1 MRKIFPN
8 LLLFQMVYT
17 VITLYRW
24 ADKVRS
30 HSGLGLVGVLL
41 VAITVAA
48 GLGLAALI
56 GISFNAA
63 STQIVP
69 FLALGLGVDAMF
81 LLIHTFSKQTQLD
94 IPYQV
99 GGDHI
104 NNFNDINT
112 TRCLLWLSN
121 GKRATPESHCLVGS

>member
-1 MRKIFPN
+1 
-8 LLLFQMVYT
+8 MVYAA
-17 VITLYRW
+17 VTLYRW
-24 ADKVRS
+24 GDKVRS
-30 HSGLGLVGVLL
+30 QAGLGLAGVLL

-48 GLGLAALI
+48 GMGLSALI

-81 LLIHTFSKQTQLD
+81 LLIHTFSQQTQLD

-99 GGDHI
+99 
-104 NNFNDINT
+104 
-112 TRCLLWLSN
+112 W
-121 GKRATPESHCLVGS
+121 A

>member
-1 MRKIFPN
+1 
-8 LLLFQMVYT
+8 MVYT

-48 GLGLAALI
+48 GMGLAALI

-81 LLIHTFSKQTQLD
+81 LLIHTFSTQTQLD
-94 IPYQV
+94 ISYQV
-99 GGDHI
+99 GDQA
-104 NNFNDINT
+104 NNFNDTNT
-112 TRCLLWLSN
+112 TQCLLWLSN

>member
-1 MRKIFPN
+1 
-8 LLLFQMVYT
+8 MVFAA
-17 VITLYRW
+17 VTLYRW
-24 ADKVRS
+24 GDKVRS
-30 HSGLGLVGVLL
+30 QAGLGLAGVLL

-48 GLGLAALI
+48 GMGLSALI

-81 LLIHTFSKQTQLD
+81 LLIHTFSQQTQLD

-99 GGDHI
+99 WTAI
-104 NNFNDINT
+104 TANQRSF
-112 TRCLLWLSN
+112 
-121 GKRATPESHCLVGS
+121 

>member
-1 MRKIFPN
+1 
-8 LLLFQMVYT
+8 MVYSA
-17 VITLYRW
+17 VTLYRW
-24 ADKVRS
+24 GDKVRS
-30 HSGLGLVGVLL
+30 QAGLGLAGVLL

-48 GLGLAALI
+48 GMGLSALI

-81 LLIHTFSKQTQLD
+81 LLIHTFSQQTQLD

-99 GGDHI
+99 W
-104 NNFNDINT
+104 T
-112 TRCLLWLSN
+112 
-121 GKRATPESHCLVGS
+121 